1 MGQYHQL
8 VLLILIVNCSLYS
21 CSVRVWMQRTNL
33 RTASNWMNDQI
44 PCETDT
50 VLFPEQSYDFI
61 KVSKFD
67 AKEIILPKTGGFV
80 FDTEAN
86 LNFHER
92 NSKCNSNEV
101 KTFKKKIEIPWLSPD
116 NWAVETD
123 HVYQNNNPATPHEE
137 QVPCDND
144 RVIFPINNSFA
155 INLQSLPKLS
165 LKSLAIDGR
174 ILTINDFKEFLM
186 SPFGQMT
193 FKNTGNTMFEESTC
207 NDENKCTCHRYG
219 ESLLGQLC
227 ENLQSNCQVPHC
239 SDPIK
244 PIGHCCSICGAM
256 LHMSLAAVNNFRL
269 QNFKVEIAKGESSL

>member
-8 VLLILIVNCSLYS
+8 VLLILITNCSLHS
-21 CSVRVWMQRTNL
+21 CSSRVWLQRTNL
-33 RTASNWMNDQI
+33 RIASNWIENQI

-50 VLFPEQSYDFI
+50 VLFPEQSYDVI

-86 LNFHER
+86 MNFHER
-92 NSKCNSNEV
+92 NSKCKSNEV
-101 KTFKKKIEIPWLSPD
+101 KTFKNKIEIPWLSID
-116 NWAVETD
+116 NWGVPIDRE
-123 HVYQNNNPATPHEE
+123 YQNHNPATPHEE

-144 RVIFPINNSFA
+144 EVIFPANNSFA
-155 INLQSLPKLS
+155 INLQSIPILTF
-165 LKSLAIDGR
+165 KSLAIDGR
-174 ILTINDFKEFLM
+174 ILTMKDFQEFLM
-186 SPFGQMT
+186 SPFGQLT
-193 FKNTGNTMFEESTC
+193 FKNTENIMFKESTC
-207 NDENKCTCHRYG
+207 NDENKCACHLYG
-219 ESLLGQLC
+219 DSLVKQLC

-256 LHMSLAAVNNFRL
+256 LHMSLTAVNNFSL
-269 QNFKVEIAKGESSL
+269 KIFKADIAKGESS